1 MRAALVATL
10 LGCAAARRLRRE
22 RRSRARERR
31 HRGRGRAPGAEAAQP
46 PAAAGARDPWTHLQ
60 ALAAIGTRN
69 RGTRAAATPGGVAT
83 EDLIAA
89 RLRAAGFA
97 VRFESVRFPFFD
109 ERRPP
114 LVTLPGGRSLAPSRD
129 VRTLAYSAAGDVRA
143 PVRVVGGGRADAGC
157 RTATGA
163 ASRAGRSRSCA
174 AASARSPRRPARDS
188 APAPPRC

>member
-10 LGCAAARRLRRE
+10 LGCAALAGCGGSSDPAPASGATASAAAR
-22 RRSRARERR
+22 
-31 HRGRGRAPGAEAAQP
+31 PTQKQQP
-46 PAAAGARDPWTHLQ
+46 PAAAAARDPWTHLQ

-129 VRTLAYSAAGDVRA
+129 IRTLA
-143 PVRVVGGGRADAGC
+143 
-157 RTATGA
+157 
-163 ASRAGRSRSCA
+163 
-174 AASARSPRRPARDS
+174 
-188 APAPPRC
+188 